1 MTEPSPTYDAGGSD
15 LERAFLTHWRAL
27 APDARVIAPGGEEAM
42 LLHPNPRHPERW
54 LVYRHPW
61 QRRNHNV
68 PTCEYW
74 DASELR
80 KADNVSDR

>member
-1 MTEPSPTYDAGGSD
+1 MTAAECKPGV
-15 LERAFLTHWRAL
+15 
-27 APDARVIAPGGEEAM
+27 RVIAPSGEGV
-42 LLHPNPRHPERW
+42 LLHPDPRKPERW

-61 QRRNHNV
+61 QRSDHNV

-80 KADNVSDR
+80 KADNVSDH

>member
-1 MTEPSPTYDAGGSD
+1 MTADECKPGV
-15 LERAFLTHWRAL
+15 
-27 APDARVIAPGGEEAM
+27 RVIAPSGEGV
-42 LLHPNPRHPERW
+42 LLHPDPRKPERW

-61 QRRNHNV
+61 QCSNHNV